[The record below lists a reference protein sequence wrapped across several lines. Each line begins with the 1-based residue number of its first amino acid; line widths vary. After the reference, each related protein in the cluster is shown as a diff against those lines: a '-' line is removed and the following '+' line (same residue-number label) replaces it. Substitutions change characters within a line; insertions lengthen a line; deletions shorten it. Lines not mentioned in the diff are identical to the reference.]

1 MRGRIFFWLS
11 LVCLLILFV
20 LFGLK
25 HGAVQNTWRDTLSA
39 LVMSGEHEDLEYF
52 IWHLRMPKILAA
64 LAVGGALS
72 VSGVILQNILNNPLA
87 SSFTL
92 GLSQGAAFGAAFS
105 IIILGA
111 GSLMHTGSGLVFGN
125 MGMIAA
131 GAFCGTMLA
140 SFVILMFSF
149 VKGMSA
155 QGLILAGVAMSA
167 FFSACTMLLQ
177 YFSTDNQLA
186 ATVFWTFGDLSKGGW
201 HEALTVLAVM
211 LFGMLFSFRFSWDYN
226 AIQWGELHA
235 AGLGVEVRKIRI
247 YSLII
252 TSVMAAFATAFYGV
266 IGFVGL
272 IAPHMVRL
280 LFKHTGH
287 GFLIPASA
295 LLGGVFLLGADLL
308 AQIILYPLALP
319 VGVITAFAG
328 VPMFLFLLMKRS
340 IKNAQ
345 G

>member
-1 MRGRIFFWLS
+1 MKGRLLFWLG
-11 LVCLLILFV
+11 LVCLLVLFV

-25 HGAVQNTWRDTLSA
+25 HGALRSTWGQTFSA
-39 LVMSGEHEDLEYF
+39 LFMRGEYEDLEYF

-72 VSGVILQNILNNPLA
+72 VSGAILQNILNNPLA

-92 GLSQGAAFGAAFS
+92 GLSQGAAFGAAFA

-111 GSLMHTGSGLVFGN
+111 GSMVHTGSGLIFGN

-131 GAFCGTMLA
+131 GAFFGSMLA
-140 SFVILMFSF
+140 SLIILLFSF

-186 ATVFWTFGDLSKGGW
+186 ATVFWTFGDLGKGGW
-201 HEALTVLAVM
+201 GEAITVLIVTA
-211 LFGMLFSFRFSWDYN
+211 FGILFSFRFSWDYN
-226 AIQWGELHA
+226 AMQWGELHA
-235 AGLGVEVRKIRI
+235 AGLGVEVKKIRI

-252 TSVMAAFATAFYGV
+252 TSLMAAFATAFYGV

-280 LFKHTGH
+280 MFRHTGH

-308 AQIILYPLALP
+308 AQLVFYPLTLP
-319 VGVITAFAG
+319 VGVITAFTG

-340 IKNAQ
+340 VKYGQ

>member
-1 MRGRIFFWLS
+1 MRGRIYFWAV
-11 LVCLLILFV
+11 LVCLLAVFV
-20 LFGLK
+20 LSGLK
-25 HGAVQNTWRDTLSA
+25 HGAIESTWGQTLSA
-39 LVMSGEHEDLEYF
+39 LFMSGEHEDLEYF

-64 LAVGGALS
+64 LALGGALS

-92 GLSQGAAFGAAFS
+92 GLSQGAAFGATFA
-105 IIILGA
+105 IIVLGA
-111 GSLMHTGSGLVFGN
+111 GAMINTGSGLIFGN
-125 MGMIAA
+125 MGIIAA
-131 GAFCGTMLA
+131 GAFAGSVLA
-140 SFVILMFSF
+140 SFIILMFSF

-177 YFSTDNQLA
+177 YFSTDSQLA
-186 ATVFWTFGDLSKGGW
+186 ATVFWTFGDLGKGGW
-201 HEALTVLAVM
+201 SEAVTVLIVM
-211 LFGMLFSFRFSWDYN
+211 AFGILFSFRFSWDYN

-235 AGLGVEVRKIRI
+235 AGLGVEVKKIRL

-252 TSVMAAFATAFYGV
+252 TSLMAAFATAFYGV

-280 LFKHTGH
+280 MFRHTGH
-287 GFLIPASA
+287 GFLIPAAA

-308 AQIILYPLALP
+308 AQVMFYPLSLP

-340 IKNAQ
+340 IKYGQ